1 MLDIERVRL
10 KRLMLRLS
18 QKRLGKLIGQ
28 DQAYVSRLE
37 RGHFPE
43 SMTTLER
50 LADALHVSMDFL
62 AGRTDKG
69 LTEESGV
76 ESEMMPRRSSA
87 GLSNQL
93 LRRAEYL
100 PASAS

>member
-18 QKRLGKLIGQ
+18 QKRLGELIGQ

-43 SMTTLER
+43 ISMTTLER

-76 ESEMMPRRSSA
+76 ESEH
-87 GLSNQL
+87 
-93 LRRAEYL
+93 E
-100 PASAS
+100 PAAADLVGP

>member
-18 QKRLGKLIGQ
+18 QKRLGELIGQ

-43 SMTTLER
+43 ISMKTLER

-69 LTEESGV
+69 LTEGSGV
-76 ESEMMPRRSSA
+76 ESEMI
-87 GLSNQL
+87 
-93 LRRAEYL
+93 
-100 PASAS
+100 PAVAAQA

>member
-18 QKRLGKLIGQ
+18 QKRLGELIGQ

-43 SMTTLER
+43 ISMTTLER
-50 LADALHVSMDFL
+50 LADALQVSMDYL
-62 AGRTDKG
+62 AGRTDK
-69 LTEESGV
+69 EQ
-76 ESEMMPRRSSA
+76 A
-87 GLSNQL
+87 
-93 LRRAEYL
+93 A
-100 PASAS
+100 

>member
-18 QKRLGKLIGQ
+18 QKRLGELIGQ

-43 SMTTLER
+43 ISMTTLER

-76 ESEMMPRRSSA
+76 ESEMMPA
-87 GLSNQL
+87 VAVQ
-93 LRRAEYL
+93 A
-100 PASAS
+100 

>member
-18 QKRLGKLIGQ
+18 QKRLGELIGQ

-43 SMTTLER
+43 ISMTTLER

-76 ESEMMPRRSSA
+76 ESEMMPA
-87 GLSNQL
+87 VAAQ
-93 LRRAEYL
+93 A
-100 PASAS
+100 